1 MLQLRSHAMPVILVL
16 LEGCCSKSNGPATTL
31 SSVGAPGVSAITAK
45 IIPLL
50 SNAAGMVEEFVL
62 VSNGIEMLFTPWK
75 KTA

>member
-1 MLQLRSHAMPVILVL
+1 MPVILVP
-16 LEGCCSKSNGPATTL
+16 LEGCCSKINGPATIL

-62 VSNGIEMLFTPWK
+62 VSNGTVMLFTPWK

>member
-1 MLQLRSHAMPVILVL
+1 MLHLRSYAMPVILVP
-16 LEGCCSKSNGPATTL
+16 LEGCCSKINGPATTL

-50 SNAAGMVEEFVL
+50 WKAAGMVEEFVL
-62 VSNGIEMLFTPWK
+62 VSNGRVMLFTPWK

>member
-1 MLQLRSHAMPVILVL
+1 MPVILVP

-50 SNAAGMVEEFVL
+50 SNAARMVEEVVL
-62 VSNGIEMLFTPWK
+62 VSNGTVMLFTLWK
-75 KTA
+75 ETA